1 MQELSLDILP
11 HSVSFPSH
19 TLLTYQEMMDLTR
32 LPDLSHL
39 HTLSLSFSSPSS
51 GSLDITNLPSLPHL
65 PKLSSLHLTLSGEKR
80 TLPPTSLT
88 KLLSEVQSPSLKR
101 LSLLNLI
108 ITWTQLST
116 ILDTCPNLE
125 ELYVT
130 ISSRQTLLDCPTLMG
145 CGLRVF
151 HANAPPEAG
160 PTSDDLV
167 ELARGMPSLDQI
179 GSGNR
184 VYEIWRSL
192 GDNGEKVV
200 ELCRWGRITT
210 PAYFQIW
217 RG

>member
-19 TLLTYQEMMDLTR
+19 TPLTYQEMMDLTR
-32 LPDLSHL
+32 LPDLNHL

-65 PKLSSLHLTLSGEKR
+65 PKLCSLHLTLSGEKR

-88 KLLSEVQSPSLKR
+88 KLLSEVQSQSLKR

-116 ILDTCPNLE
+116 ILDTCSNLE

-130 ISSRQTLLDCPTLMG
+130 ISSRQTLLDCPTLMR

-160 PTSDDLV
+160 PTADDLV

-192 GDNGEKVV
+192 GYNGEKVV
-200 ELCRWGRITT
+200 ELSRWGRITT